1 MAEPSVASRPV
12 RAMVLDF
19 NGTLAQDDHL
29 VAPLYVDTF
38 ASVGVPLTVE
48 QYHRE
53 LSALPD
59 RDVFELALSRAG
71 LPADA
76 SHRDALVRRRVEG
89 YLEAVASAQP
99 IDAAAAA
106 FVRAASERVALAIAS
121 GAFRKEIEYVLGAA
135 GLSEH
140 FPVVVSIE
148 DVTNGKPDPEGFI
161 RALAQLNEALAPE
174 PPLQPYDV
182 VAIEDATGGAHA
194 ARAAGMRVVA
204 IRGLGYDPASGY
216 ADLIIDR
223 LDPPTLAAIL
233 SIAGGG
239 ERV

>member
-1 MAEPSVASRPV
+1 MAEPGAASRPV
-12 RAMVLDF
+12 RAIVLDF

-29 VAPLYVDTF
+29 VAPLYVETF

-71 LPADA
+71 LPSDA
-76 SHRDALVRRRVEG
+76 ARRDALVRARVEG
-89 YLEAVASAQP
+89 YLDAVASAQP
-99 IDAAAAA
+99 IDASAAA

-121 GAFRKEIEYVLGAA
+121 GAFRREIEYVLEAA

-140 FPVVVSIE
+140 FPVIVSIE
-148 DVTNGKPDPEGFI
+148 DVTNGKPDPEGFS

-174 PPLQPYDV
+174 PPLEPYEA
-182 VAIEDATGGAHA
+182 VAIEDATGGALA
-194 ARAAGMRVVA
+194 ARAAGMRVAA
-204 IRGLGYDPASGY
+204 IRGLGYDPTSGY
-216 ADLIIDR
+216 ADLVIER
-223 LDPPTLAAIL
+223 LDQPALEAIL
-233 SIAGGG
+233 SIAGA
-239 ERV
+239 RV